1 MPEPMTGIGRMKRC
15 LPRHVGV
22 RIAANVSIC
31 SSRHRKWSTVYL
43 RAVVD
48 DSTGY
53 DYDISEVYKNY
64 EDIEF
69 FGEG

>member
-1 MPEPMTGIGRMKRC
+1 MRLKRGD
-15 LPRHVGV
+15 RIRYEDSIYTVVAVVG
-22 RIAANVSIC
+22 
-31 SSRHRKWSTVYL
+31 STVYL

-53 DYDISEVYKNY
+53 DYDISEVHKNY
-64 EDIEF
+64 KDIEF

>member
-1 MPEPMTGIGRMKRC
+1 M
-15 LPRHVGV
+15 VAV
-22 RIAANVSIC
+22 V
-31 SSRHRKWSTVYL
+31 WSTVYL